1 MVVIVPR
8 NTEIVRKFLKYRTTR
23 WSCAFEWN
31 ETNDERGGN
40 WLRHDTN
47 RETFTTQLYELVI
60 RSISSILRAPKWK
73 YANLWKNKNYKSPFY
88 MLCMKAVW
96 YAKRWRETMAGLR
109 TIFHE
114 YYYGNMRYIHMSWLF
129 ATVVQI
135 FACSLLDRVHQ
146 PRVTFEFGYRIM
158 VRASSNV
165 SDTATTMKS
174 QREWRSFFAP
184 NKTFSH

>member
-31 ETNDERGGN
+31 ETNGERGGN

-96 YAKRWRETMAGLR
+96 YGKRWRDGGRSPHHFPWILLWKHAIYSHVMAVRDRR
-109 TIFHE
+109 TDICMLVTRPSTSAACNFWV
-114 YYYGNMRYIHMSWLF
+114 WLPNNG
-129 ATVVQI
+129 
-135 FACSLLDRVHQ
+135 ACK
-146 PRVTFEFGYRIM
+146 F
-158 VRASSNV
+158 
-165 SDTATTMKS
+165 
-174 QREWRSFFAP
+174 
-184 NKTFSH
+184 